1 MCLDSYWIFPI
12 IEREK
17 KCTKSFVLNYVVTLD
32 ITSTL
37 WSPMSSLMLLSCNIS
52 SDFLETTFISYKTI
66 WLVWVPFW
74 KGGAGNWS
82 TEEQKK
88 KEAVIHNLLF
98 YVARQAVFAKSQN
111 SFKICIDRGL
121 LSVFLSEF
129 LSYWWFSFPRNNKYT
144 QVHACFKK
152 C

>member
-1 MCLDSYWIFPI
+1 
-12 IEREK
+12 
-17 KCTKSFVLNYVVTLD
+17 
-32 ITSTL
+32 
-37 WSPMSSLMLLSCNIS
+37 MSA
-52 SDFLETTFISYKTI
+52 FL
-66 WLVWVPFW
+66 